1 MPTFTNQATLRY
13 NDTFTNSN
21 IVTGQIVEVLS
32 ATKTALTESYA
43 PGDAVTYAVSIIN
56 SGTQPFTG
64 LQVSDDL
71 GGYSFGQDTLYPLTY
86 VEGSVLYLLN
96 GTPQADPTATAGP
109 PLQFGGITVP
119 AGGNATLIY
128 QATAN
133 SFAPLNPEDEITNTV
148 TITGGGLSSPVTAQE
163 TIAVRSGAD
172 LSITKAVSP
181 VPVAENG
188 RLTYTFV
195 IRNQG
200 NAPATATDN
209 LAVTDT
215 FDPILTNLVVTLDG
229 ETLAEGT
236 DYTYNEAT
244 GEFATVASRI
254 TVPAATFVQAPDGS
268 WGVTP
273 GTATL
278 AGGFFFGKDYFIHR
292 KRYSKFLRRAQLLR
306 FGPRQRCFGHRS

>member
-32 ATKTALTESYA
+32 ATKTALTESYS
-43 PGDAVTYAVSIIN
+43 PGDAVTYVISLVN

-71 GGYSFGQDTLYPLTY
+71 GGYLFNGNTLYPLAY
-86 VEGSVLYLLN
+86 VDGSVLYLQN
-96 GTPQADPTATAGP
+96 GAPQTAPTVMAGP

-128 QATAN
+128 QATTN
-133 SFAPLNPEDEITNTV
+133 SFAPLGTEGEITNTV
-148 TITGGGLSSPVTAQE
+148 TVTGGGLSSPVTAQE
-163 TIAVRSGAD
+163 TIATRSGAN
-172 LSITKAVSP
+172 LGITKAVSP

-200 NAPATATDN
+200 NTAAVATDN

-215 FDPILTNLVVTLDG
+215 FDPILTDLTVTLDG
-229 ETLAEGT
+229 VALTEGV

-244 GEFATVASRI
+244 GEFATAASRI

-278 AGGFFFGKDYFIHR
+278 VVTGTV
-292 KRYSKFLRRAQLLR
+292 
-306 FGPRQRCFGHRS
+306 

>member
-32 ATKTALTESYA
+32 ATKTALTESYS
-43 PGDAVTYAVSIIN
+43 PGDAVTYVISLVN

-71 GGYSFGQDTLYPLTY
+71 GGYLFNGNTLYPLAY
-86 VEGSVLYLLN
+86 VDGSVLYLQN
-96 GTPQADPTATAGP
+96 GAPQTAPTVMAGP
-109 PLQFGGITVP
+109 PLQYGGITVP

-128 QATAN
+128 QATTN
-133 SFAPLNPEDEITNTV
+133 SFAPLGTEGEITNTV
-148 TITGGGLSSPVTAQE
+148 TVTGGGLSSPVTAQE
-163 TIAVRSGAD
+163 TIATRSGAD
-172 LSITKAVSP
+172 LGITKAVSP

-200 NAPATATDN
+200 NTAAVATDN

-215 FDPILTNLVVTLDG
+215 FDPILTDLTVTLDG
-229 ETLAEGT
+229 VALTEGV

-244 GEFATVASRI
+244 GEFATAASRI

-278 AGGFFFGKDYFIHR
+278 VVTGTV
-292 KRYSKFLRRAQLLR
+292 
-306 FGPRQRCFGHRS
+306 

>member
-32 ATKTALTESYA
+32 ATKTALTESYS
-43 PGDAVTYAVSIIN
+43 PGDAVTYVISLVN

-71 GGYSFGQDTLYPLTY
+71 GGYLFNGNTLYPLAY
-86 VEGSVLYLLN
+86 VDGSVLYLQN
-96 GTPQADPTATAGP
+96 GAPQTAPTVMAGP
-109 PLQFGGITVP
+109 PLQYGGITVP

-128 QATAN
+128 QATTN
-133 SFAPLNPEDEITNTV
+133 SFAPLGTEGEITNTV
-148 TITGGGLSSPVTAQE
+148 TVTGGGLSSPVTAQE
-163 TIAVRSGAD
+163 TIATRSGAD
-172 LSITKAVSP
+172 LGITKAVSP

-200 NAPATATDN
+200 NTAAVATDN

-215 FDPILTNLVVTLDG
+215 FGPILTDLTVTLDG
-229 ETLAEGT
+229 VALTEGV

-244 GEFATVASRI
+244 GEFATAASRI

-278 AGGFFFGKDYFIHR
+278 VVTGTV
-292 KRYSKFLRRAQLLR
+292 
-306 FGPRQRCFGHRS
+306 

>member
-21 IVTGQIVEVLS
+21 IVTGQVVEVLS
-32 ATKTALTESYA
+32 ATKTALTPSYS
-43 PGDAVTYAVSIIN
+43 PGDAVTYVVSIVN
-56 SGTQPFTG
+56 SGALPFSG

-71 GGYSFGQDTLYPLTY
+71 GGYPFGTETLYPLTY
-86 VEGSVLYLLN
+86 VEGSVLYLQD
-96 GTPQADPTATAGP
+96 GAPQADPAVTAGP
-109 PLQFGGITVP
+109 PLLFSGITVP

-133 SFAPLNPEDEITNTV
+133 RFAPLGTGGQITNTV
-148 TITGGGLSSPVTAQE
+148 TISGGGLSAPVTAQE
-163 TIAVRSGAD
+163 TVLVRDGAD

-200 NAPATATDN
+200 NTDAVATDN

-215 FDPILTNLVVTLDG
+215 FDPILSDLTVTLDG
-229 ETLAEGT
+229 VTLVQGT
-236 DYTYNEAT
+236 DYTYDQTT
-244 GEFATVASRI
+244 GQFATVAGRI
-254 TVPAATFVQAPDGS
+254 TVPAADIVQAEDGS
-268 WGVTP
+268 WTVAP

-278 AGGFFFGKDYFIHR
+278 VVTGTV
-292 KRYSKFLRRAQLLR
+292 
-306 FGPRQRCFGHRS
+306 

>member
-1 MPTFTNQATLRY
+1 MALFTNQATLRY

-21 IVTGQIVEVLS
+21 IVTGQVVEVLS
-32 ATKTALTESYA
+32 ATKTALTPSYS
-43 PGDAVTYAVSIIN
+43 PGDAVTYVVSIVN
-56 SGTQPFTG
+56 SGALPFSG

-71 GGYSFGQDTLYPLTY
+71 GGYPFGTETLYPLTY
-86 VEGSVLYLLN
+86 VEGSVLYLQD
-96 GTPQADPTATAGP
+96 GAPQADPAVTAGP
-109 PLQFGGITVP
+109 PLLFSGITVP

-133 SFAPLNPEDEITNTV
+133 RFAPLGTGGQITNTV
-148 TITGGGLSSPVTAQE
+148 TISGGGLSAPVTAQE
-163 TIAVRSGAD
+163 TVLVRDGAD

-200 NAPATATDN
+200 NTDAVATDN

-215 FDPILTNLVVTLDG
+215 FDPILSDLTVTLDG
-229 ETLAEGT
+229 VTLVQGT
-236 DYTYNEAT
+236 DYTYDQTT
-244 GEFATVASRI
+244 GQFATVAGRI
-254 TVPAATFVQAPDGS
+254 TVPAADIVQAEDGS
-268 WGVTP
+268 WTVAP

-278 AGGFFFGKDYFIHR
+278 VVTGTV
-292 KRYSKFLRRAQLLR
+292 
-306 FGPRQRCFGHRS
+306 

>member
-32 ATKTALTESYA
+32 ATKTALTESYS
-43 PGDAVTYAVSIIN
+43 PGDAVTYVISLVN

-71 GGYSFGQDTLYPLTY
+71 GGYLFNGNTLYPLAY
-86 VEGSVLYLLN
+86 VDGSVLYLQN
-96 GTPQADPTATAGP
+96 GAPQTAPTVMAGP

-128 QATAN
+128 QATTN
-133 SFAPLNPEDEITNTV
+133 SFAPLGTEGEITNTV
-148 TITGGGLSSPVTAQE
+148 TVTGGGLSSPVTAQE
-163 TIAVRSGAD
+163 TIATRSGAN
-172 LSITKAVSP
+172 LGITKAVSP

-200 NAPATATDN
+200 NTAAVATDN

-215 FDPILTNLVVTLDG
+215 FDPILTDLTVTLDSVAL
-229 ETLAEGT
+229 TEGV

-244 GEFATVASRI
+244 GEFATAASRI

-278 AGGFFFGKDYFIHR
+278 VVTGTV
-292 KRYSKFLRRAQLLR
+292 
-306 FGPRQRCFGHRS
+306 

>member
-21 IVTGQIVEVLS
+21 IVTGQVVEVLS
-32 ATKTALTESYA
+32 ATKTALTPSYS
-43 PGDAVTYAVSIIN
+43 PGDAVTYVVSIVN
-56 SGTQPFTG
+56 SGALPFSG

-71 GGYSFGQDTLYPLTY
+71 GGYPFDTETLYPLTY
-86 VEGSVLYLLN
+86 VEGSVLYLQD
-96 GTPQADPTATAGP
+96 GAPQADPAVTAGP
-109 PLQFGGITVP
+109 PLLFSGITVP

-133 SFAPLNPEDEITNTV
+133 RFAPLGTGGQITNTV
-148 TITGGGLSSPVTAQE
+148 TISGGGLSAPVTAQE
-163 TIAVRSGAD
+163 TVLVRDGAD

-200 NAPATATDN
+200 NTDAVATDN

-215 FDPILTNLVVTLDG
+215 FDPILSDLTVTLDG
-229 ETLAEGT
+229 VTLVQGT
-236 DYTYNEAT
+236 DYTYDQTT
-244 GEFATVASRI
+244 GQFATVAGRI
-254 TVPAATFVQAPDGS
+254 TVPAADIVQAEDGS
-268 WGVTP
+268 WTVAP

-278 AGGFFFGKDYFIHR
+278 VVTGTV
-292 KRYSKFLRRAQLLR
+292 
-306 FGPRQRCFGHRS
+306 

>member
-32 ATKTALTESYA
+32 ATKTALTESYS
-43 PGDAVTYAVSIIN
+43 PGDAVTYVISLVN

-71 GGYSFGQDTLYPLTY
+71 GGYLFTGNTLYPLAY
-86 VEGSVLYLLN
+86 VDGSVLYLQN
-96 GTPQADPTATAGP
+96 GAPQTAPTVMAGP
-109 PLQFGGITVP
+109 PLQYGGITVP

-128 QATAN
+128 QATTN
-133 SFAPLNPEDEITNTV
+133 SFAPLGTEGEITNTV
-148 TITGGGLSSPVTAQE
+148 TVTGGGLSSPVTAQE
-163 TIAVRSGAD
+163 TIATRSGAD
-172 LSITKAVSP
+172 LGITKAVSP

-200 NAPATATDN
+200 NTAAVATDN

-215 FDPILTNLVVTLDG
+215 FDPILTDLTVTLDG
-229 ETLAEGT
+229 VALTEGV

-244 GEFATVASRI
+244 GEFATAASRI

-278 AGGFFFGKDYFIHR
+278 VVTGTV
-292 KRYSKFLRRAQLLR
+292 
-306 FGPRQRCFGHRS
+306 

>member
-32 ATKTALTESYA
+32 ATKTALTESYS
-43 PGDAVTYAVSIIN
+43 PGDAVTYVISLVN

-71 GGYSFGQDTLYPLTY
+71 GGYLFNGNTLYPLAY
-86 VEGSVLYLLN
+86 VDGSVLYLQN
-96 GTPQADPTATAGP
+96 GAPQTAPTVMAGP
-109 PLQFGGITVP
+109 PLQYGGITVP

-128 QATAN
+128 QATTN
-133 SFAPLNPEDEITNTV
+133 SFAPLGTEGEITNTV
-148 TITGGGLSSPVTAQE
+148 TVTGGGLSSPVTAQE
-163 TIAVRSGAD
+163 TIATRSGAN
-172 LSITKAVSP
+172 LGITKAVSP

-200 NAPATATDN
+200 NTAAVATDN

-215 FDPILTNLVVTLDG
+215 FDPILTDLTVTLDSVAL
-229 ETLAEGT
+229 TEGV

-244 GEFATVASRI
+244 GEFATAASRI

-278 AGGFFFGKDYFIHR
+278 VVTGTV
-292 KRYSKFLRRAQLLR
+292 
-306 FGPRQRCFGHRS
+306 

>member
-32 ATKTALTESYA
+32 ATKTALTESYS
-43 PGDAVTYAVSIIN
+43 PGDAVTYVISLVN

-71 GGYSFGQDTLYPLTY
+71 GGYLFNGNTLYPLAY
-86 VEGSVLYLLN
+86 VDGSVLYLQN
-96 GTPQADPTATAGP
+96 GAPQTAPTVMAGP
-109 PLQFGGITVP
+109 PLQYGGITVP

-128 QATAN
+128 QATTN
-133 SFAPLNPEDEITNTV
+133 SFAPLGTEGEITNTV
-148 TITGGGLSSPVTAQE
+148 TVTGGGLSSPVTAQE
-163 TIAVRSGAD
+163 TIATRSGAD
-172 LSITKAVSP
+172 LGITKAVSP

-200 NAPATATDN
+200 NTAAVATDN

-215 FDPILTNLVVTLDG
+215 FDPILTDLTVTLDSVAL
-229 ETLAEGT
+229 TEGV

-244 GEFATVASRI
+244 GEFATAASRI

-278 AGGFFFGKDYFIHR
+278 VVTGTV
-292 KRYSKFLRRAQLLR
+292 
-306 FGPRQRCFGHRS
+306 

>member
-43 PGDAVTYAVSIIN
+43 PGDAVTYVVSIVN

-71 GGYSFGQDTLYPLTY
+71 GGYLFNGNTLYPLAY
-86 VEGSVLYLLN
+86 VDGSVLYLQN
-96 GTPQADPTATAGP
+96 GAPQTAPTVMAGP

-128 QATAN
+128 QATTN
-133 SFAPLNPEDEITNTV
+133 SFAPLGTEGEITNTV
-148 TITGGGLSSPVTAQE
+148 TVTGGGLSSPVTAQE
-163 TIAVRSGAD
+163 TIATRSGAD
-172 LSITKAVSP
+172 LGITKAVSP

-200 NAPATATDN
+200 NTAAVATDN

-215 FDPILTNLVVTLDG
+215 FDPILTDLTVTLDSVAL
-229 ETLAEGT
+229 TEGV

-244 GEFATVASRI
+244 GEFATAASRI

-268 WGVTP
+268 WGFTP

-278 AGGFFFGKDYFIHR
+278 VVTGTV
-292 KRYSKFLRRAQLLR
+292 
-306 FGPRQRCFGHRS
+306 